1 MNTTITTR
9 ATRRQPAL
17 VLIIEPRTDAPR
29 WRAGPRQILA
39 AALRGVRRHGACRAY
54 IFAADWSLLDAL
66 RQVRLS
72 PVAHRSISIHHQSA
86 RALCPLHSCV
96 AA

>member
-1 MNTTITTR
+1 M
-9 ATRRQPAL
+9 
-17 VLIIEPRTDAPR
+17 DANGGH
-29 WRAGPRQILA
+29 ASPRQILA
-39 AALRGVRRHGACRAY
+39 AALRGLRRHGGCRAY

-72 PVAHRSISIHHQSA
+72 PVSHRSISIHHQSA
-86 RALCPLHSCV
+86 RALCPLKSCV